1 MRFYLISQSLVYSLQ
16 SAKNRHPRNG
26 FVVRLFYEITCL
38 LEAYKIIANSLRS
51 NNAII
56 LYYAARTSLR
66 TALNSCRGCWMPVL
80 SDCCL
85 YRFLRW
91 IVVWRDRESK
101 SIIQIC
107 ASLDLNKMFIH
118 RIYIYNC
125 QAITLLCILSNTKY
139 YVVLTF
145 FVGRVQNISLFD
157 SKTN

>member
-1 MRFYLISQSLVYSLQ
+1 MRFYLISQTLGYYSRNIKKGIHATEAQSLVYSLQ
-16 SAKNRHPRNG
+16 SAKNRHPRNS

-66 TALNSCRGCWMPVL
+66 TALNSCRGCWMPIL

-91 IVVWRDRESK
+91 IVVWKGSESK
-101 SIIQIC
+101 SIIHIC
-107 ASLDLNKMFIH
+107 TAIDRYKTKYFIH
-118 RIYIYNC
+118 KNY
-125 QAITLLCILSNTKY
+125 TK
-139 YVVLTF
+139 T
-145 FVGRVQNISLFD
+145 
-157 SKTN
+157 K